1 MSHPTEQPNPAEL
14 QLYPNATMSE
24 RAAEQVL
31 PPSSKQRVSSE
42 SLARAAA
49 FHADTGL
56 QRQDNA
62 AAKAALRA
70 AHAEVDKAE
79 RRARFDAQSY
89 LIHEG
94 KVSAVAGAALDP
106 AHDSTHDS
114 VQDRLERMASVRA
127 WSLGMASWLDDQDW
141 RQDQADGVYHRSDK
155 LRTCGS
161 YLVFRELV
169 GLGENRLARANFC
182 QQPKLCPMCAMRRA
196 AKEVQAHAPVVIQQ
210 VREQRL
216 VPYMLTLT
224 VKGGD
229 DLAERLAHLRSSW
242 KALLG
247 KRRKS
252 LAGSR
257 GHNRVELSKAAGGR
271 YSIEIKR
278 GLNSGQWHPHLH
290 AVLLCTLPIDQ
301 PRLSEEWRQVTG
313 DSFIV
318 DVRPMHNHEE
328 AASCDDPIQ
337 AVQLLA
343 QDLVEVLKYPLK
355 FGSMTHA
362 DTWEAYG
369 VANGKRLASS
379 FGCLWGVEV
388 DDSYLDDPITPDDW
402 PYVEVIARWMFDGY
416 VLERGDDWT
425 HNDDADAYMRH
436 QAIHAKAGRFSEAK
450 ALASCG
456 DASCG
461 SRADQ
466 VSPQTEGAPCQH

>member
-1 MSHPTEQPNPAEL
+1 MSDSIEQPHPAEL
-14 QLYPNATMSE
+14 QLYAKATMSE
-24 RAAEQVL
+24 RAAEQIL
-31 PPSSKQRVSSE
+31 PRSKQQFVPSNK
-42 SLARAAA
+42 LARAAA
-49 FHADTGL
+49 FHTDTEL
-56 QRQDNA
+56 QRQQNA

-79 RRARFDAQSY
+79 RRAARDAQSY

-114 VQDRLERMASVRA
+114 VHDRLERMASARA

-141 RQDQADGVYHRSDK
+141 RQDQAENVYHRSDK

-196 AKEVQAHAPVVIQQ
+196 AKEIQAHAPVVIQQ
-210 VREQRL
+210 AREQRL

-229 DLAERLAHLRSSW
+229 DLAERLTHLRSAW

-278 GLNSGQWHPHLH
+278 GRNSGQWHPHLH
-290 AVLLCTLPIDQ
+290 AVLLCDLPIDQ
-301 PRLSEEWRQVTG
+301 ERLSDEWRRVTG

-318 DVRPMHNHEE
+318 DVRPMHNHEQ
-328 AASCDDPIQ
+328 AASCTDPIE

-362 DTWEAYG
+362 DTWLAYG

-388 DDSYLDDPITPDDW
+388 DDSYLDEPILPDEW

-425 HNDDADAYMRH
+425 HNDDADEYMRY
-436 QAIHAKAGRFSEAK
+436 QAIHSKAGRFSEAK
-450 ALASCG
+450 ALANCG
-456 DASCG
+456 DAADLLE
-461 SRADQ
+461 ADQ
-466 VSPQTEGAPCQH
+466 ASPQCEGATCQR